1 MILTAME
8 DVPPELKD
16 AWERTTSSA
25 DPLEALRGARDLKD
39 TLARFE
45 ARLARHALAS
55 GETWETIGA
64 ALGTSRQAA
73 WERLRRAIAAEIDSD
88 RARVKA
94 ERDRL
99 AAKKRSTSWKT

>member
-1 MILTAME
+1 ME
-8 DVPPELKD
+8 EIPAALKD
-16 AWERTTSSA
+16 AWERATSSD

-39 TLARFE
+39 ELGRHEAHLAR
-45 ARLARHALAS
+45 AALAA

-88 RARVKA
+88 RARIKA
-94 ERDRL
+94 ERDRV
-99 AAKKRSTSWKT
+99 AEKKRNARG

>member
-1 MILTAME
+1 MV
-8 DVPPELKD
+8 DVPPDLKD
-16 AWERTTSSA
+16 AWHRATSST
-25 DPLEALRGARDLKD
+25 DPLEALRAARDLKD
-39 TLARFE
+39 ELQRFE
-45 ARLARHALAS
+45 AHLARQALAS

-88 RARVKA
+88 RERVKA

-99 AAKKRSTSWKT
+99 AAKKRSGTWKKS

>member
-1 MILTAME
+1 ME

-16 AWERTTSSA
+16 AWHRATDSG

-39 TLARFE
+39 ALQRFE
-45 ARLARHALAS
+45 AHLARRALAN

-73 WERLRRAIAAEIDSD
+73 WERLRRAIAAEIESD
-88 RARVKA
+88 KSRVKA

-99 AAKKRSTSWKT
+99 AAKKRSGGWTKS

>member
-1 MILTAME
+1 MGE
-8 DVPPELKD
+8 VPPELKD
-16 AWERTTSSA
+16 AWQRTTSST
-25 DPLEALRGARDLKD
+25 DPLEGLRAARDLKD
-39 TLARFE
+39 QLQRFE
-45 ARLARHALAS
+45 AHLARQALAS

-88 RARVKA
+88 RSRLEA

-99 AAKKRSTSWKT
+99 AEKKRSAAWKKKQA

>member
-1 MILTAME
+1 MD
-8 DVPPELKD
+8 DVPPALKD
-16 AWERTTSSA
+16 AWDRAVSSS

-39 TLARFE
+39 ELQRFE
-45 ARLARHALAS
+45 ARLARAALTA

-73 WERLRRAIAAEIDSD
+73 WERLRRAIAAEIEADKS
-88 RARVKA
+88 RVKA

-99 AAKKRSTSWKT
+99 AAKKRSSSWKK

>member
-1 MILTAME
+1 MDDLPAALT
-8 DVPPELKD
+8 D
-16 AWERTTSSA
+16 AWHRATSSD

-39 TLARFE
+39 ELQRYEAHLARG
-45 ARLARHALAS
+45 ALAS

-73 WERLRRAIAAEIDSD
+73 WERLRKAIAAEIESD
-88 RARVKA
+88 KSRVKA

-99 AAKKRSTSWKT
+99 AEKKRSTAWKKT

>member
-1 MILTAME
+1 MAE
-8 DVPPELKD
+8 VPPELKD
-16 AWERTTSSA
+16 AWQRTTSST
-25 DPLEALRGARDLKD
+25 DPLDGLRAARDLKD
-39 TLARFE
+39 ELQRFE
-45 ARLARHALAS
+45 ANLARAALAA

-94 ERDRL
+94 ERDRR
-99 AAKKRSTSWKT
+99 AEKKRSGSWKKG

>member
-1 MILTAME
+1 MD
-8 DVPPELKD
+8 DVPPALKD
-16 AWERTTSSA
+16 AWDRTVSSG

-39 TLARFE
+39 ELQRLE
-45 ARLARHALAS
+45 ARLARTALAA

-73 WERLRRAIAAEIDSD
+73 WERLRRAIAEEIEADKS
-88 RARVKA
+88 RVKA

-99 AAKKRSTSWKT
+99 AAKKRSATWKK

>member
-1 MILTAME
+1 ME
-8 DVPPELKD
+8 EIPPALKD
-16 AWERTTSSA
+16 AWERATSSA

-39 TLARFE
+39 ELGRYE
-45 ARLARHALAS
+45 ARIARSALAS

-73 WERLRRAIAAEIDSD
+73 WERLRKAIAADIEADKT
-88 RARVKA
+88 RVKA

-99 AAKKRSTSWKT
+99 AEKKRSTAWKKS

>member
-1 MILTAME
+1 MEDLTAG
-8 DVPPELKD
+8 LKD
-16 AWERTTSSA
+16 AWDRATSSG

-39 TLARFE
+39 ELQRHE
-45 ARLARHALAS
+45 ARLARAALAA

-73 WERLRRAIAAEIDSD
+73 WERLRRAIAAEIEADKS
-88 RARVKA
+88 RVKA

-99 AAKKRSTSWKT
+99 AAKKRSATWKK